1 MSLLVCIPVQPAE
14 GPLDSCPSGDC
25 CPDVERVEG
34 GGAGQGAGGWAGQ
47 RLAVQVGH
55 ALRLSGGEEAAPPR
69 PHLT

>member
-1 MSLLVCIPVQPAE
+1 MSLSVPVQPTE
-14 GPLDSCPSGDC
+14 GPLDCCPRGDC

-34 GGAGQGAGGWAGQ
+34 GRAGQWAGGWAGQ